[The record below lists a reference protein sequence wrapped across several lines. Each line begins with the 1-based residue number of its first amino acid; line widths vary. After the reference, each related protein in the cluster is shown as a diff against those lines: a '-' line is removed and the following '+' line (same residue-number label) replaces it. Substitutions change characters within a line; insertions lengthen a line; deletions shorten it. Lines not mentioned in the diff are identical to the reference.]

1 MVMEHVTQSNAAE
14 MNVVV
19 SQKKN
24 TELHAKMDG
33 KHVDVKLKI
42 GTDMNATTM
51 INFVATVVLA
61 ATKTIGAA
69 FKEDS
74 KQLAMRLVTKITE
87 SFSKADKLN

>member
-1 MVMEHVTQSNAAE
+1 MENVTQTNATE
-14 MNVVV
+14 MNVMV

-24 TELHAKMDG
+24 TELHAKLDG

-42 GTDMNATTM
+42 GTDMNAAAM

-61 ATKTIGAA
+61 ETKTIAAA

-74 KQLAMRLVTKITE
+74 KMLAASLVKKVTE
-87 SFSKADKLN
+87 SISKADKLN